1 MAITRI
7 SPEVYTLLLDAY
19 RQEPARHNRA
29 AKLANTSHK
38 MATRAWNTGWTDTH
52 AWARPIREVLEE
64 ESIEA
69 RAALI
74 QREHDE
80 RIAAQQQEIAARREA
95 ARKAEEERDAARR
108 QAVEAR
114 TQEGQMVRLSRA
126 NTLGLLGSLAK
137 LQPAVSHLADQL
149 RAAIL
154 SGQIDPLD
162 AAPLMRQIAST
173 VKDAVYASQIVVE
186 LERLHL
192 GSPTAIIGVQTLE
205 MTPAEAAREIEDAKA
220 ALDRARAMGLSVL
233 EGGAA
238 A

>member
-1 MAITRI
+1 
-7 SPEVYTLLLDAY
+7 
-19 RQEPARHNRA
+19 
-29 AKLANTSHK
+29 
-38 MATRAWNTGWTDTH
+38 
-52 AWARPIREVLEE
+52 LEE